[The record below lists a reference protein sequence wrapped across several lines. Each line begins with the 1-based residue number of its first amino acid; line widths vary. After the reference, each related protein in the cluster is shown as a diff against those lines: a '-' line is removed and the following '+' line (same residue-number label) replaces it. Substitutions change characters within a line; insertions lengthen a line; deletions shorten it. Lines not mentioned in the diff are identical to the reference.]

1 MEKYNIKSTFTLGN
15 QVVHVGLE
23 NRKQSK
29 DVLLPIKFAPVLTKG
44 EKFTIFTAENK
55 PDLHIAYK
63 FGKNLCFA
71 VAPCDETRA
80 RAMYDMLPGIRRFKL
95 DKIAVRL
102 AVWRAIR
109 ANKIK
114 TTGSFIKNVLA
125 LQAQNQK

>member
-23 NRKQSK
+23 NRQQSK

-55 PDLHIAYK
+55 PDLNIAYK
-63 FGKNLCFA
+63 FGTNMCFD
-71 VAPCDETRA
+71 VAPCDEMRA
-80 RAMYDMLPGIRRFKL
+80 RTMYDMLPGIRRFKL